1 MVRYVGSCL
10 RSLAVLVSIAGS
22 APHSLD
28 GAELAKL
35 QATYQGQLEKLEAP
49 ARTLHSSYQRKLEE
63 THAGAMN
70 AGNEALAAAVAAAL
84 EEAKEKGIDG
94 FYFVPDDGGEEPEAL
109 LRLKTLFVEE
119 LAKRTDQL
127 HEKRIALA
135 EAYTGHLQ
143 RLEAG
148 LTKAKQLEEAVA
160 VRNER
165 LEVEKQSALWAAA
178 LAERSSSPENA
189 TKQDPFI
196 NGLGMKFVPVPIR
209 GGPTHGDAILF
220 SIWETRVKDFKPF
233 ID

>member
-1 MVRYVGSCL
+1 MVGYVGSCL

-109 LRLKTLFVEE
+109 LRLKTPHCTRPL
-119 LAKRTDQL
+119 RGSS
-127 HEKRIALA
+127 IAGTRSLSL
-135 EAYTGHLQ
+135 GCGGI
-143 RLEAG
+143 RLC
-148 LTKAKQLEEAVA
+148 
-160 VRNER
+160 
-165 LEVEKQSALWAAA
+165 
-178 LAERSSSPENA
+178 
-189 TKQDPFI
+189 
-196 NGLGMKFVPVPIR
+196 GLGCTGSF
-209 GGPTHGDAILF
+209 
-220 SIWETRVKDFKPF
+220 W
-233 ID
+233 